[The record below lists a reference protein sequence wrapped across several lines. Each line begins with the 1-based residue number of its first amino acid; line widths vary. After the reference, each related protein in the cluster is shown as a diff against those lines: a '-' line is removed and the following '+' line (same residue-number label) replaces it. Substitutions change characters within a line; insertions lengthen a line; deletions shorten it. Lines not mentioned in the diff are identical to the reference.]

1 MKGRGV
7 RIYDIFS
14 FGHQM
19 GSCAKNYK
27 SLRSSLLLGI
37 NGLTNGQ
44 VKFSINADEAEAVL
58 PDAHFRVT
66 PINRF

>member
-1 MKGRGV
+1 
-7 RIYDIFS
+7 
-14 FGHQM
+14 M
-19 GSCAKNYK
+19 GSCPKNYK
-27 SLRSSLLLGI
+27 NLRSSLPLGI

-66 PINRF
+66 PINRFQSKQLGLLV